1 LIDRILRER
10 WVLSSHTMAEALLE
24 KDIKLVQD
32 QITDLREDMGRVD
45 GRSVEDSMLRESLQI
60 RLQYSL
66 MELATLEVQRAELQ
80 ERTFIAWRAS
90 GRFLKTREGLV
101 GQVLLPQV
109 LAFHQQAGY

>member
-1 LIDRILRER
+1 MIDRILRER

-66 MELATLEVQRAELQ
+66 MELAKRETMRSWMPQFGPNKPRPDKDIIYALAQAAV
-80 ERTFIAWRAS
+80 
-90 GRFLKTREGLV
+90 TRKGIT
-101 GQVLLPQV
+101 PSTS
-109 LAFHQQAGY
+109 F